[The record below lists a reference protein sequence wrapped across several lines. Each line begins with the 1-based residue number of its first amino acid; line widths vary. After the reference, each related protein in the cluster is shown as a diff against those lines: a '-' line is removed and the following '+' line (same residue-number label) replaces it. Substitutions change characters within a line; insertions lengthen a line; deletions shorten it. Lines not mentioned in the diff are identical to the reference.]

1 MLCCRPPPPLF
12 LVDRFTHK
20 SLSSLLSRSHSFPF
34 KRRYFH
40 SFLCV
45 QFFYL
50 EKLNQQKQDHG
61 ILSFPLVSVFFPW
74 PKKHEFR
81 QQSPLPFVFIQ
92 FVFVRLPSSPFAFQ
106 TLFTPFVFSRINLR
120 RSILVYF
127 FVFYRAE
134 IQFVGLIYCCL
145 DLLTDILIP

>member
-1 MLCCRPPPPLF
+1 MLCCRPLPPLL

-74 PKKHEFR
+74 PKNMNFGSSRRCPSFSFSSYSFVSLLPRLRSKLF
-81 QQSPLPFVFIQ
+81 SPPKVLNCKIIKTTFDHVPHLPGT
-92 FVFVRLPSSPFAFQ
+92 RSP
-106 TLFTPFVFSRINLR
+106 
-120 RSILVYF
+120 RS
-127 FVFYRAE
+127 
-134 IQFVGLIYCCL
+134 
-145 DLLTDILIP
+145 TDPDPVS